1 MSEIAEDSKIS
12 ILNRNERKA
21 REIIQKLGLKQIPD
35 ISRVTF
41 RKKNNQIFAIEKPE
55 VYKSHGGN
63 YVVFGEAK
71 VDDFTRRLA
80 RAQQQ
85 AATASKDPQ
94 SIQADMVAAAAA
106 SESQEPSASAA
117 AGTEEEDVGQVDES
131 GLDVADIELVMQQ
144 ANVSRDKAVK
154 ALREH
159 NSDIVNA
166 IMSLSK

>member
-1 MSEIAEDSKIS
+1 MSEIPENSNVSIYSK
-12 ILNRNERKA
+12 NEKKA
-21 REIIQKLGLKQIPD
+21 RELIQKFSMKPMPG

-41 RKKNNQIFAIEKPE
+41 RKKNNQIFAIDNPE
-55 VYKSHGGN
+55 VYKTQGGN
-63 YVVFGEAK
+63 YVVFGEPK

-85 AATASKDPQ
+85 AASAAKDPQ
-94 SIQADMVAAAAA
+94 SIQADMAAAAA
-106 SESQEPSASAA
+106 APAA
-117 AGTEEEDVGQVDES
+117 PAAPAAVAAPEEEEAGQVDES
-131 GLDVADIELVMQQ
+131 GLDGQDIELVMQQ
-144 ANVSRDKAVK
+144 ANVSRNKAVK